1 MRYIPHT
8 EQDVASM
15 LRLIGAPSVE
25 SLFAHI
31 PAALRPS
38 RPLDIPLYRFL
49 SERGLSRRGSY
60 WPPHCNAL

>member
-25 SLFAHI
+25 SLFSHI

-38 RPLDIPLYRFL
+38 AVVTNEEDESLI
-49 SERGLSRRGSY
+49 
-60 WPPHCNAL
+60 